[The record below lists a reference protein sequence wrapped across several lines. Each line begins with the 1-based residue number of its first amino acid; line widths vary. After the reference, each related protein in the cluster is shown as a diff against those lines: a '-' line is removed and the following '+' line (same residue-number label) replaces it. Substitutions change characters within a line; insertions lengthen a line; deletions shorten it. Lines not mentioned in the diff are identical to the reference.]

1 MNHPIVALVGM
12 CGSGKSV
19 VTEFF
24 TAEGY
29 TSIHFGGVTQAELR
43 RRGMTVCEANE
54 RSIRE
59 ELRREMGL
67 GAYAIILYPEI
78 LEASE
83 KGPVVLDG
91 LYSWS
96 ELKYLRERLGDRLTV
111 VAVVTGAGTRRA
123 RLATRTVRPL
133 TAAEMDSRDTSE
145 IENLEKGGPIAAADY
160 YLTNEGTLEELRA
173 QYDGLKANF

>member
-19 VTEFF
+19 ATELF
-24 TAEGY
+24 TSDGY

-43 RRGMTVCEANE
+43 RRGMPVCEANE

-59 ELRREMGL
+59 ELRRELGL
-67 GAYAIILYPEI
+67 GAYAIILYPQI
-78 LEASE
+78 LEASQ

-111 VAVVTGAGTRRA
+111 VAIIAGTGTRKA
-123 RLATRTVRPL
+123 RLATRVVRPL
-133 TAAEMDSRDTSE
+133 TSAETDSRDASE
-145 IENLEKGGPIAAADY
+145 IENLEKGGPIAAADH
-160 YLTNEGTLEELRA
+160 YLNNEGTLEELRA
-173 QYDGLKANF
+173 QYEALKAKL